1 MLRFFTF
8 GGLLIERDGE
18 PLQLPTQKAR
28 DLVAY
33 LLTFR
38 HRRHPRAVLA
48 GVLWPDLPEERA
60 RRRLSDTLWRVRR
73 ALSECI
79 VADKETVWFRTDT
92 GYWLDVEQFQQV
104 LTDLRLERADLKVV
118 EEAIALYQ
126 GPYLEGL
133 YYDWVLLERERLH
146 SLYLEALER
155 LLDFYKGVG
164 EYEAAL
170 DVARRLVAVEPF
182 QEAAHRELMRLYY
195 LLGRN
200 AEALAQYHRCREIL
214 QEELGVAPAP
224 ETETLYQIL
233 LRQSPPGQEAGP
245 PEPHVPFPAH
255 RPPLDLGAPPLV
267 GREAERAML
276 LAHLEA
282 AAAGRGGIVLV
293 EGEPGIGKTRLAE
306 EVVAGARWRNIRVVV
321 ARAEE
326 KEGASYGLLT
336 AALTPLL
343 TPLRIRQLARL
354 VEPEHLRAALPLFPA
369 IGRVL
374 VDLPPLPAP
383 PLPEARQR
391 LHRALVALILGLS
404 RIAPHFWVLEDLQW
418 ADVETLALLPLLLP
432 HLSTS
437 RTLFLLTGRSAE
449 LRASPTVWK
458 TLQELDRVGPFS
470 RYVLDRLNAE
480 EVAQMVRH
488 LLGEDCPAL
497 SDHLMRE
504 SDGVPLYLVEIL
516 KAWRDEGCLRPTE
529 RGTWAWVGGEPEA
542 LAVRP
547 GEAVIAHRL
556 SRLTP
561 AAGELLN
568 IAAVIGTEVDFD
580 LLAAVCAMPLSD
592 LDLTSSDVYLEASDE
607 LLRLG
612 LLVETETGYRFS
624 HDRVRR
630 LVYRGLSPSKRQRFH
645 HRVAREMEAL
655 FPERYESLAHHFAA
669 AGERQPTI
677 HYLLRAVRRAREV
690 FAHDA
695 ALESYGRLLDLLTHP
710 EDRPTRFDVLRDRTE
725 VLGWIGDREAQG
737 RDLEEMLSLAHA
749 LSDDARLACALHLR
763 SEWHRVQGRYE
774 PANKDARAA
783 LEIYRRLGDQHGQA
797 AILSQLGWN
806 AIYTANPTQAAD
818 DLQEALSIYQALDDP
833 EGQVH
838 CLIGLSSVAAN
849 LDGDY
854 VRSLSYGQQC
864 LALAQ
869 RTSDPRLRARALFNL
884 ALNYFDLGDAEA
896 ARKYLYQALQI
907 EEMTHDRRRQA
918 ATHFYLGAMVT
929 ECNGDLD
936 AARVHLD
943 TALEIF
949 REVQDLS
956 WEGDTLA
963 ALGRLALLQGDPVT
977 AATHLKAA
985 YQRRREL
992 DEPGYAVVDLS
1003 YLALAELALGRED
1016 DAWRHSQEA
1025 VAELEAGLMGVEHP
1039 YRLYYNHYRV
1049 AEATRR
1055 WAAARAALARAGEII
1070 AECAERIHD
1079 LALQEQFCTRFRVC
1093 RAVTDALA
1101 DQPPPGQLRV
1111 RLPRADATGRGRGS
1125 PRATIAVIWTVD
1137 AGEEDAALLAREGKV
1152 VLRRHRILRLLAE
1165 AEAAGALP
1173 TVADLAGAL
1182 EVSPRTI
1189 RADLAALRRQGHP
1202 VRTCG
1207 RPPC

>member
-1 MLRFFTF
+1 MLRFSTF
-8 GGLLIERDGE
+8 GGLLIERDGK

-28 DLVAY
+28 DLLAY

-48 GVLWPDLPEERA
+48 GVLWPDLPEEKA
-60 RRRLSDTLWRVRR
+60 RRRLSDTLWRIRR

-79 VADKETVWFRTDT
+79 AADKESVWFRTDP
-92 GYWLDVEQFQQV
+92 GCWLDVERFQQA
-104 LTDLRLERADLKVV
+104 LTDLRSERADLMVV
-118 EEAIALYQ
+118 EEAVALYQ

-146 SLYLEALER
+146 GLYLEALGR
-155 LLDFYKGVG
+155 LLNFYKGVG

-170 DVARRLVAVEPF
+170 DVARRLVAVEPL

-200 AEALAQYHRCREIL
+200 AEAVAQYRRCRAIL
-214 QEELGVAPAP
+214 QEELGVEPAP

-233 LRQSPPGQEAGP
+233 LRQLPSDQAIGRSEARA
-245 PEPHVPFPAH
+245 PFPAH

-306 EVVAGARWRNIRVVV
+306 EVVAGARWRNVRVVV

-326 KEGASYGLLT
+326 KGGASYGLLT
-336 AALTPLL
+336 AALVPLL

-354 VEPEHLRAALPLFPA
+354 VEPEHLQAVLSLFPA

-374 VDLPPLPAP
+374 VDLPPPSGLPP
-383 PLPEARQR
+383 PEARQR
-391 LHRALVALILGLS
+391 LHRALVALILCLS

-418 ADVETLALLPLLLP
+418 ADVDTLALLPLLLP
-432 HLSTS
+432 HLITS
-437 RTLFLLTGRSAE
+437 RALFLLTGRSAE
-449 LRASPTVWK
+449 LRATPTVWK
-458 TLQELDRVGPFS
+458 TLQELDRTGSFS
-470 RYVLDRLNAE
+470 RYVLDRLDAE
-480 EVAQMVRH
+480 EIAQMVRH
-488 LLGEDCPAL
+488 LLGEACPIL
-497 SDHLMRE
+497 SDHLVRE
-504 SDGVPLYLVEIL
+504 SAGVPLYLVEIL
-516 KAWRDEGCLRPTE
+516 KAWRDEGYLRPSD
-529 RGTWAWVGGEPEA
+529 RGTWAWVGGKPKA

-561 AAGELLN
+561 TAGELLD

-580 LLAAVCAMPLSD
+580 LLAAVCAMPLF
-592 LDLTSSDVYLEASDE
+592 DLTSPEVYLEASDE

-624 HDRVRR
+624 HDRIRQV
-630 LVYRGLSPSKRQRFH
+630 VYQRLSPSKRQRFH
-645 HRVAREMEAL
+645 HRVARAMEVL
-655 FPERYESLAHHFAA
+655 FPERHESLAHHFAA

-677 HYLLRAVRRAREV
+677 HYLLRAVERAREV
-690 FAHDA
+690 FAHGA
-695 ALESYGRLLDLLTHP
+695 ALESYGRLLDLLTRP
-710 EDRPTRFDVLRDRTE
+710 EDRPLRCDILRDRAE
-725 VLGWIGDREAQG
+725 VRGWIGDREGQG
-737 RDLEEMLSLAHA
+737 RDLEKALHLARSL
-749 LSDDARLACALHLR
+749 DDDGRLAQALHLR
-763 SEWHRVQGRYE
+763 SEWHRIQGRYE
-774 PANKDARAA
+774 PANEDARAA
-783 LEIYRRLGDQHGQA
+783 LEIYRRLGDRHGQA

-806 AIYTANPTQAAD
+806 AIYTVNSAQATGF
-818 DLQEALSIYQALDDP
+818 LQEALAIYRALDDV
-833 EGQVH
+833 EGQIR

-854 VRSLSYGQQC
+854 ALSLSYGRQC

-869 RTSDPRLRARALFNL
+869 RSGDPRLRARALFNL
-884 ALNYFDLGDAEA
+884 ALNYFDLGDVEA
-896 ARKYLYQALQI
+896 ARGYLHQALQI
-907 EEMTHDRRRQA
+907 EEMTRDRRRQA

-929 ECNGDLD
+929 ECNGDLNT
-936 AARVHLD
+936 ARVHLD
-943 TALEIF
+943 IALEIF

-963 ALGRLALLQGDPVT
+963 ALGRLASLQGEP
-977 AATHLKAA
+977 ALAAA
-985 YQRRREL
+985 YLEAAYRRRREL

-1025 VAELEAGLMGVEHP
+1025 VAELEAGLSGVEHP
-1039 YRLYYNHYRV
+1039 YRVYYNHHCV
-1049 AEATRR
+1049 AKVTRR
-1055 WAAARAALARAGEII
+1055 WAAARAALEKAGHII
-1070 AECAERIHD
+1070 AECLERIHD
-1079 LALQEQFCTRFRVC
+1079 PVLRRQFCTGFRIC
-1093 RAVTDALA
+1093 RAVTKALSA
-1101 DQPPPGQLRV
+1101 QPPPGQLRV
-1111 RLPRADATGRGRGS
+1111 RLPPADAPGRGRAPPVGEV
-1125 PRATIAVIWTVD
+1125 TVIWTVD
-1137 AGEEDAALLAREGKV
+1137 AGKEDEALLAREGKV
-1152 VLRRHRILRLLAE
+1152 ALRRYRILRLLAE
-1165 AEAAGALP
+1165 AEDAGAIP

-1182 EVSPRTI
+1182 NVSPRTV

-1202 VRTCG
+1202 VRTLG
-1207 RPPC
+1207 HLPR